1 MQSFVISKL
10 SQKLRHIRWMR
21 KIRSEQ
27 HITEQPQRKKKKC
40 SVNVLPTVDGNLSYV
55 VLC

>member
-1 MQSFVISKL
+1 MSKL

-21 KIRSEQ
+21 KIRSER
-27 HITEQPQRKKKKC
+27 HVIEQPKQKKKKC
-40 SVNVLPTVDGNLSYV
+40 SVDVLPTVDGNLPYV